1 VAAGAAMPA
10 IECALYVVATPLGNL
25 RDLSLRAL
33 DVLGGVDVI
42 AAEDTRVTR
51 VLLAH
56 YGIATRLLSLH
67 EHNERRRAS
76 EIVDLLAAG
85 KSVAVVSDAGTPGV
99 SDPGSA
105 LVATVA
111 AAGHRVVPV
120 PGPSAVIAALSAS
133 GLSAPRWLFC
143 GFLPASA
150 PARRHELER
159 LAGCDCALVF
169 YEAPHRVAA
178 TIAALAGALGEQR
191 PLVIAREL
199 TKRFE
204 SVHRGRLGDAGA
216 WLAADPDRLRGEFVL
231 IVGAPI
237 PQHVEARGETDNA
250 HDAILAALLA
260 ELPLA
265 QAVRL
270 AVSIT
275 GAPKNGLYR
284 RALALRDVG
293 GR

>member
-1 VAAGAAMPA
+1 MPA

-25 RDLSLRAL
+25 RDISLRAL
-33 DVLGGVDVI
+33 DVLAGVDVI
-42 AAEDTRVTR
+42 AAEDTRITR

-56 YGIATRLLSLH
+56 YEIATRLLSLH
-67 EHNERRRAS
+67 EHNERRRAT
-76 EIVDLLAAG
+76 EIVALLAAG

-120 PGPSAVIAALSAS
+120 PGPSAVIAALSAA
-133 GLSAPRWLFC
+133 GLPAPRWLFC
-143 GFLPASA
+143 GFLPAA
-150 PARRHELER
+150 ATARRHELER

-178 TIAALAGALGEQR
+178 TVAALAAALGEQR

-204 SVHRGRLGDAGA
+204 SVHRGRLGDAAA

-231 IVGAPI
+231 VVGAPI
-237 PQHVEARGETDNA
+237 PHHAEAKGEAGQA

-284 RALALRDVG
+284 RALALRGVVG
-293 GR
+293 Q

>member
-1 VAAGAAMPA
+1 
-10 IECALYVVATPLGNL
+10 VVATPLGNL
-25 RDLSLRAL
+25 RDISSRAL

-67 EHNERRRAS
+67 EHNERRRAT
-76 EIVDLLAAG
+76 EIVALLAAG
-85 KSVAVVSDAGTPGV
+85 KGVAVVSDAGTPGV

-111 AAGHRVVPV
+111 AAGYRVVPV

-143 GFLPASA
+143 GFLPAA
-150 PARRHELER
+150 ATARRHELER
-159 LAGCDCALVF
+159 LAACDCALVF

-178 TIAALAGALGEQR
+178 TVAALAAALGEQR

-204 SVHRGRLGDAGA
+204 SIHRGRLGDAAA

-231 IVGAPI
+231 VVGAPI
-237 PQHVEARGETDNA
+237 PQRAEARGEAGHA

-293 GR
+293 GQ

>member
-1 VAAGAAMPA
+1 MPA

-25 RDLSLRAL
+25 RDVSLRAL
-33 DVLGGVDVI
+33 DVLGAVDVI

-67 EHNERRRAS
+67 EHNERRRAI
-76 EIVDLLAAG
+76 EIVALLAAG
-85 KSVAVVSDAGTPGV
+85 KSVALVSDAGTPGV

-105 LVATVA
+105 LVAAVA

-120 PGPSAVIAALSAS
+120 PGASAVIAALSAS

-143 GFLPASA
+143 GFLPATA
-150 PARRHELER
+150 TARRRELER
-159 LAGCDCALVF
+159 LAACDCALVF

-178 TIAALAGALGEQR
+178 TVAALAVALGEER
-191 PLVIAREL
+191 LVVIAREL

-204 SVHRGRLGDAGA
+204 SVYRGRLGDATA

-231 IVGAPI
+231 IVGAPGREGA
-237 PQHVEARGETDNA
+237 QASGEAGHA
-250 HDAILAALLA
+250 HDAVLGALLG

-275 GAPKNGLYR
+275 GAPKNELYR
-284 RALALRDVG
+284 RALALRG
-293 GR
+293 AAGR

>member
-1 VAAGAAMPA
+1 MPA

-25 RDLSLRAL
+25 RDISLRAV
-33 DVLGGVDVI
+33 DVLAAVDVI

-51 VLLAH
+51 VLLEH

-67 EHNERRRAS
+67 EHNERRRAA
-76 EIVDLLAAG
+76 EIVALLATG
-85 KSVAVVSDAGTPGV
+85 KSVALVSDAGTPGV

-105 LVATVA
+105 LVAEVA

-120 PGPSAVIAALSAS
+120 PGASAVLAALTAYGLSAS
-133 GLSAPRWLFC
+133 RWLFC

-150 PARRHELER
+150 SARRRELER
-159 LAGCDCALVF
+159 LSACDSPLVF
-169 YEAPHRVAA
+169 YEAPHRVVAA
-178 TIAALAGALGEQR
+178 VAALAETLGEQR
-191 PLVIAREL
+191 SLVIAREL

-204 SVHRGRLGDAGA
+204 SIDRLRLGDAAA
-216 WLAADPDRLRGEFVL
+216 WLAADPDRRRGEFVL
-231 IVGAPI
+231 IVGPSD
-237 PQHVEARGETDNA
+237 PQRTAAGDEGGEA
-250 HDAILAALLA
+250 HDRILAALLA

-284 RALALRDVG
+284 RALALRDAA